1 MVFAF
6 EAAVPHAENCWGVI
20 VKTSISVN
28 GCYFTVALGIFAKVL
43 GFRAPEALWTF
54 LRDRVCGWEA
64 SCAGISFK
72 NTTKQRNSRNR
83 KTLFV
88 WLCTRCVSKIP
99 ASKGNVSWTCY
110 DLFGG
115 ALCQRRSWQMIEA
128 AAKHL
133 WGTECQLTHS
143 FTVTFLKVIHMETLA
158 CAFWFVW
165 WQAITDLRLR
175 NPEAAFDWP
184 KSASQAAV
192 SSTISSSWCGILLK
206 QKLESSKADTEETLR
221 MCSTPDTVPYLM
233 YLWDASKC
241 LQHSFLVSRNLTV
254 PDLSSAIQVPAELD

>member
-1 MVFAF
+1 MVFTF

-206 QKLESSKADTEETLR
+206 QKIGIQQSWHWRNTTNVFNTRHRALSH
-221 MCSTPDTVPYLM
+221 VLM
-233 YLWDASKC
+233 RC
-241 LQHSFLVSRNLTV
+241 
-254 PDLSSAIQVPAELD
+254 IQMFAT